1 MDAAGAG
8 SWRRQNEYV
17 SLPHPNLFLKP
28 IPFGVDERM
37 LRDHFVPYGMLSS
50 VRIVRSPSTV
60 RGASDDHAFVRFT
73 DVRGAQRALGDPNA
87 AVILGQRLTIKVA
100 DADVA
105 PKLKSGQLESEW
117 IYCRG
122 LPPNIPADDVLA
134 LFGAFGRILD
144 MKYFASTA
152 SYKGTGA
159 LLRYSCVEDAT
170 GAIVTMNDAQFPG
183 CFQPLL
189 VRFADSPAEKAA
201 KMTRKDLH
209 AKNVART
216 QPIRDVMV
224 SMAHAMRKQGS
235 GDSGSDGYMSVR
247 SAQGEYQGS
256 PNRTAAAAAAAHQ
269 GSYLSSGSDFGVAQA
284 GVAPPGVGE
293 YYTDRVD
300 RIPDGTLSLP
310 VPGSDGRPASAG
322 QTRVIGINGLPPG
335 ADKLW
340 IYENFAVF
348 GAIVGVTMGAPSAS
362 FGGTISGD
370 LYMPGSVGS
379 IGSQGSQGSA
389 LESDDNNSSPPRR
402 RSPAGFPN
410 RNNFAGEC
418 EAVVSYVKVQDA
430 VKAREAMNGMRV
442 GKSTLSVQLEHGAPD
457 AGQLAEMSRA
467 LGGANLN
474 PAPRS
479 GRSDGS
485 GISNLSGISD
495 GLVSPATDFYG
506 SGTGHVNGP
515 QETLAGLQK
524 ATAAMN
530 LMSPYSSGFSDQML
544 ATLVS
549 HLSGQVNEPVYPD
562 GGLGI

>member
-134 LFGAFGRILD
+134 LFSAFGRILD

-159 LLRYSCVEDAT
+159 LLRYSCVEDAK
-170 GAIVTMNDAQFPG
+170 GAIVGMNDVQLPG

-216 QPIRDVMV
+216 QPIRDVML
-224 SMAHAMRKQGS
+224 SMAYAMRKQGS
-235 GDSGSDGYMSVR
+235 GDSCSDGYMSVR
-247 SAQGEYQGS
+247 SAQSEYQGS
-256 PNRTAAAAAAAHQ
+256 PNRTTTAATATHQ
-269 GSYLSSGSDFGVAQA
+269 GSYLSSRGSGSDIGIAQA

-293 YYTDRVD
+293 YYPDRVD
-300 RIPDGTLSLP
+300 RIPDGTLSLLRT
-310 VPGSDGRPASAG
+310 GSNGLSASAG
-322 QTRVIGINGLPPG
+322 QTRVIAINGLPPG

-348 GAIVGVTMGAPSAS
+348 GAIVGVTMGGA
-362 FGGTISGD
+362 ISGD
-370 LYMPGSVGS
+370 LYKPGSVGS
-379 IGSQGSQGSA
+379 IASQGSQGSEH
-389 LESDDNNSSPPRR
+389 ESDDNNSSPPRR
-402 RSPAGFPN
+402 CSPAGFPN
-410 RNNFAGEC
+410 RNNFAGDC
-418 EAVVSYVKVQDA
+418 EAVVTYVNVQDA
-430 VKAREAMNGMRV
+430 AKAREAMNGMRV
-442 GKSTLSVQLEHGAPD
+442 GKSTLSVQLELGAPD
-457 AGQLAEMSRA
+457 AGQLAELSRA

-479 GRSDGS
+479 ARSDAS
-485 GISNLSGISD
+485 GVSNLSGISD

-549 HLSGQVNEPVYPD
+549 HLSGQGNE